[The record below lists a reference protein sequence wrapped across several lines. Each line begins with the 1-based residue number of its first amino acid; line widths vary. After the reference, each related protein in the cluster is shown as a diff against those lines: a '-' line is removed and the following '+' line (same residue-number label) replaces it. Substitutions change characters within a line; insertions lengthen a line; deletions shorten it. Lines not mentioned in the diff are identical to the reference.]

1 MDKFIKRSVLALLFI
16 VAPITP
22 FYSPDFPL
30 YVLGELR
37 EGSINTWLALNFWLT
52 VGLATIYL
60 LLRALSKPKWPI
72 TLVLFVI
79 LVLLIVNH
87 GVPSLLY
94 WDTLVKDGIIHDD
107 IGTPGPQ
114 ASVLMFLWHLSI
126 VIYSLILGLVLVFK
140 PIRNRWINTR

>member
-1 MDKFIKRSVLALLFI
+1 MEKFIKRSVLALLLI

-22 FYSPDFPL
+22 FYNSDFPL

-52 VGLATIYL
+52 VGLAIIYL
-60 LLRALSKPKWPI
+60 LFRMLSKPKRPI
-72 TLVLFVI
+72 FLVLI
-79 LVLLIVNH
+79 LILILLIINH

-94 WDTLVKDGIIHDD
+94 WDTLVKDGIIRDD

-114 ASVLMFLWHLSI
+114 ASVVMLFWHLLI
-126 VIYSLILGLVLVFK
+126 VIYSFILGLVLVFK
-140 PIRNRWINTR
+140 PIHHRWINIR